1 MSMKLT
7 DLHRVYVSQLKD
19 IYSAEIQLLEALPR
33 MAEAASSEK
42 LRKAFREHLRETE
55 AHVKRLEQ
63 IFAQLE
69 FKPGGHRCKAMS
81 GLIEEGEEILHE
93 EAQPEA
99 RDAALICAAQKV
111 EHYEMATYGTLRA
124 YARVLGE
131 HNAYELLTETLRD
144 ERNADSLLTDLA
156 ENTINKLAMLVA
168 SN

>member
-1 MSMKLT
+1 MKLS

-19 IYSAEIQLLEALPR
+19 IYSAETQLLEALPK
-33 MAEAASSEK
+33 MAQSATSEK
-42 LRKAFREHLRETE
+42 LQNAFREHLEETK
-55 AHVKRLEQ
+55 AHAQRLEQ
-63 IFAQLE
+63 IFEQLE

-93 EAQPEA
+93 EAEPEA

-131 HNAYELLTETLRD
+131 EKAYELLTETLRD

-156 ENTINKLAMLVA
+156 ENAINKLAMLVA
-168 SN
+168 NQ

>member
-1 MSMKLT
+1 MKLS

-19 IYSAEIQLLEALPR
+19 IYSAETQLLEALPK
-33 MAEAASSEK
+33 MASAATSEK
-42 LRKAFREHLRETE
+42 LRNAFLEHLEETKT
-55 AHVKRLEQ
+55 HVKRLEQ
-63 IFAQLE
+63 IFEQLE

-81 GLIEEGEEILHE
+81 GLVEEGEEILHE

-124 YARVLGE
+124 YARVLGDD
-131 HNAYELLTETLRD
+131 NAHQLLTETLRD

-156 ENTINKLAMLVA
+156 ENAINKLAMLAVA
-168 SN
+168 N

>member
-1 MSMKLT
+1 MKLS

-19 IYSAEIQLLEALPR
+19 IYSAETQLLEALPK
-33 MAEAASSEK
+33 MAQSATSEK
-42 LRKAFREHLRETE
+42 LQNAFREHLEETK
-55 AHVKRLEQ
+55 AHVQRLEQ
-63 IFAQLE
+63 IFEQLE

-93 EAQPEA
+93 EAEPEA

-131 HNAYELLTETLRD
+131 EKAYELLTETLRD

-156 ENTINKLAMLVA
+156 ENAINKLAMLVA
-168 SN
+168 NQ